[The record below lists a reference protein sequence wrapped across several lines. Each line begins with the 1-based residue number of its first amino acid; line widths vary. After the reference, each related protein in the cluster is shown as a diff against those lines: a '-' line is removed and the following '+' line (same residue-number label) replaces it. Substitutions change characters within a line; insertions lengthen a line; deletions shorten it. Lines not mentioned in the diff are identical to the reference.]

1 MFCEISNRCSDGF
14 QVCPFSFLLKK
25 KNTRQI
31 LQNTVKRPPHLSFPY
46 NPPSFSRNALFLSYS
61 PTPQKHPSCSS
72 SLDFYFQERENSAEN
87 QTLAIWRSLH
97 FFSILII
104 SHLSTNFS
112 RDETYCFDINSRFHS
127 RFSFMKHSKF
137 RLFAIQK
144 SQRRTKT

>member
-1 MFCEISNRCSDGF
+1 M
-14 QVCPFSFLLKK
+14 PFLILVEK

-31 LQNTVKRPPHLSFPY
+31 LQNTVKRPPHLSCPS

-61 PTPQKHPSCSS
+61 PAPQKHPSCSS
-72 SLDFYFQERENSAEN
+72 SLDFYFQERENNENSAEN

-97 FFSILII
+97 FFSILIF

-112 RDETYCFDINSRFHS
+112 RDETYCFDINSGFHS